1 MRNTASTA
9 TRLPLLLARGSTA
22 LLALLAVTQAVLAGD
37 FLGGRYDALMWHAIG
52 ARAITISSA
61 AQIAILAW
69 VWRAGGPRAPFF
81 GGVVQ
86 TLLLV
91 AEFAT
96 GELHSAAVH
105 VPLGVLLVAGI
116 VQLTAMVWRTPLP
129 ARAPIDDVAV
139 AS

>member
-1 MRNTASTA
+1 M
-9 TRLPLLLARGSTA
+9 
-22 LLALLAVTQAVLAGD
+22 ALLAVAQATLAGN
-37 FLGGRYDALMWHAIG
+37 FLGGQYDALMWHAIG
-52 ARAITISSA
+52 ARAITIASA
-61 AQIAILAW
+61 VQVAVLAW

-81 GGVVQ
+81 AGAVQ

-96 GELHSAAVH
+96 GELHYVAVH
-105 VPLGVLLVAGI
+105 VPLGVLLVAGM

-129 ARAPIDDVAV
+129 ARPVVEEAAV

>member
-1 MRNTASTA
+1 MGHAASTA
-9 TRLPLLLARGSTA
+9 ARPPLLLARASTA
-22 LLALLAVTQAVLAGD
+22 LLALLAVTQAILAGN
-37 FLGGRYDALMWHAIG
+37 FLGGQYDALMWHAIG
-52 ARAITISSA
+52 ARAITIASA
-61 AQIAILAW
+61 AQIAVLAW
-69 VWRAGGPRAPFF
+69 VWRAGGPRGPFF
-81 GGVVQ
+81 AGVVQ

-116 VQLTAMVWRTPLP
+116 VQLTATVWRAPLP
-129 ARAPIDDVAV
+129 ARPVVDDIAV

>member
-1 MRNTASTA
+1 MPDTASTR
-9 TRLPLLLARGSTA
+9 TRFPLLLARGSTA
-22 LLALLAVTQAVLAGD
+22 LLALLAVAQATLAGN
-37 FLGGRYDALMWHAIG
+37 FLGGQYDALMWHAIG
-52 ARAITISSA
+52 ARAITIASA
-61 AQIAILAW
+61 VQVAVLAW

-81 GGVVQ
+81 AGAVQ

-96 GELHSAAVH
+96 GELHYVAVH
-105 VPLGVLLVAGI
+105 VPLGVLLVAGM

-129 ARAPIDDVAV
+129 ARPVVEEAAV

>member
-1 MRNTASTA
+1 MRNAASTTA
-9 TRLPLLLARGSTA
+9 RPALLLARGSTA
-22 LLALLAVTQAVLAGD
+22 LLALLAVTQAVLAGG
-37 FLGGRYDALMWHAIG
+37 FLGGQYDALMWHAIG
-52 ARAITISSA
+52 ARAITISSTV
-61 AQIAILAW
+61 QIGVLAW

-81 GGVVQ
+81 AGVVQ

-96 GELHSAAVH
+96 GELHSTALH

-116 VQLTAMVWRTPLP
+116 VQLTTMVWRTPLP
-129 ARAPIDDVAV
+129 ARPAVAV

>member
-1 MRNTASTA
+1 MGKAVSHRA
-9 TRLPLLLARGSTA
+9 RPPLLLARGSTA
-22 LLALLAVTQAVLAGD
+22 LLALLAVTQAILAGD
-37 FLGGRYDALMWHAIG
+37 FLGGQYDALMLHAIG
-52 ARAITISSA
+52 ARALTIGSA
-61 AQIAILAW
+61 MQIVVLAW

-81 GGVVQ
+81 AGVLQ

-116 VQLTAMVWRTPLP
+116 VQLTTLVWRAPLP
-129 ARAPIDDVAV
+129 ARPAVAEVAV
-139 AS
+139 TS

>member
-1 MRNTASTA
+1 MPDAASAA
-9 TRLPLLLARGSTA
+9 TRPPLLLARGSTA
-22 LLALLAVTQAVLAGD
+22 LLALLAVTQAILAGN
-37 FLGGRYDALMWHAIG
+37 FLGGQYDALMWHAIG
-52 ARAITISSA
+52 ARAIIIASA
-61 AQIAILAW
+61 VQIAVLAW

-81 GGVVQ
+81 AGVVQ

-116 VQLTAMVWRTPLP
+116 IQLTAMVWRTPLP
-129 ARAPIDDVAV
+129 ARPGVDDVAV
-139 AS
+139 AP